1 MTALEDPRWLA
12 LSEERRDALLEKH
25 RNTNV
30 EHVDWYDSVYEQFD
44 EQMAEVGIYVNRRF
58 ERIAGATKDTGP
70 AIYFSGF
77 WSQGDGACF
86 EGHVDDWHKFLI
98 AVGEPN
104 LAELY
109 LKIPENL
116 HLSWNHSGHYYH
128 SNCTSFTSDLY
139 VECPTD
145 EDDDPFM
152 HGVWKTLFEDGM
164 LFERHE
170 DDFIAYVHGLMDELY
185 KDLEK
190 EYEYLTSDE
199 TVVEYILDHC
209 EDELVEDEDE
219 EEEVSL
225 EH

>member
-12 LSEERRDALLEKH
+12 LSEERRDTLLEKY

-30 EHVDWYDSVYEQFD
+30 EDVEWWDSVYEQFD
-44 EQMAEVGIYVNRRF
+44 EQMAEVGIYVNRETHGRQGLQ
-58 ERIAGATKDTGP
+58 RLC
-70 AIYFSGF
+70 IYFSGF

-98 AVGEPN
+98 AAGEPN

-109 LKIPENL
+109 LKLDQNL
-116 HLSWNHSGHYYH
+116 HLSWCQSGHYYH
-128 SNCTSFTSDLY
+128 SCCTSFASDLAA
-139 VECPTD
+139 ENPHD
-145 EDDDPFM
+145 EEDDPFM

-170 DDFIAYVHGLMDELY
+170 DDFIAYVRGLMDELY

-209 EDELVEDEDE
+209 EEQLIEDPE
-219 EEEVSL
+219 EISCA
-225 EH
+225 H